1 MVEKAEFVCECDYS
15 DQLHMWYSCVTAPR
29 ERIVR
34 CRDCKYS
41 TSMGYQCKW
50 FHGYYLTHAQVVPD
64 GFCAWGDPR
73 EVGE

>member
-1 MVEKAEFVCECDYS
+1 MAEFVVELTEKQIAD
-15 DQLHMWYSCVTAPR
+15 LRRVRR

-50 FHGYYLTHAQVVPD
+50 FHGSYLTHAQVVPE
-64 GFCAWGDPR
+64 GFCAWGEER
-73 EVGE
+73 EQSE